1 MLGISFLSL
10 PPLMP
15 LKMVA
20 LEMQHPDTND
30 IECEFEELLRRAA
43 ALNQAILRV
52 ERESSLSILSARTT
66 LGTKIRVF
74 VP

>member
-1 MLGISFLSL
+1 
-10 PPLMP
+10 MP

-20 LEMQHPDTND
+20 PEMQHPNSNE

-43 ALNQAILRV
+43 ALNRAILRV
-52 ERESSLSILSARTT
+52 ERESSLSTLSARTT
-66 LGTKIRVF
+66 LGAKIRVF

>member
-1 MLGISFLSL
+1 
-10 PPLMP
+10 MP

-20 LEMQHPDTND
+20 PEMQHPDTDD

-43 ALNQAILRV
+43 ESNQAILRV
-52 ERESSLSILSARTT
+52 ERESSLSTLSARTT
-66 LGTKIRVF
+66 LGAKIRVV